1 MKPARVQVTQAQLD
15 DYLKEKRPEG
25 GTYNIWHHR
34 YSGLERDFN
43 KTSVRPKFKVD
54 IARDAGETLGSRN
67 KNAYF
72 CLFFAKGMCSKGPKC
87 TMWHRVPTTEDVFE
101 TTIDCFGRD
110 KFTEFRQDM
119 GGVGGFIRENRTLY
133 IGRITVT
140 DDIEDVVRRQ
150 FGQFGPLE
158 RGKKEYSEGAENM
171 YADTLWAVRILRG
184 RGVAFVTYKTR
195 ANAEFAREA
204 MMNQSLENNEIVN
217 VRWATADP
225 NAIANRLDAEDD
237 RLESERMAALRAEH
251 NLDDPTENQEEES
264 ELPAEFTSLKR
275 DVDEDGF
282 SQMEQKVKR
291 QRAEI
296 EAAQAQEEAASAPAY
311 EYTQEDYDN
320 YYKQQEE
327 YYKQQQALE
336 AQQNVKVGGIIPQNV
351 LSNLKSFSKASP
363 ANTTTA
369 TAAKPTTTGLGGL
382 TNYGS
387 DSEDDE

>member
-15 DYLKEKRPEG
+15 EYLKEKRPEG

-72 CLFFAKGMCSKGPKC
+72 CLFFAKGMCSKGSKC
-87 TMWHRVPTTEDVFE
+87 TMWHRVPTTEDVLE

-140 DDIEDVVRRQ
+140 DDIENVVRRQ

-158 RGKKEYSEGAENM
+158 R
-171 YADTLWAVRILRG
+171 VRILRG
-184 RGVAFVTYKTR
+184 RGVGFVTYKTR

-237 RLESERMAALRAEH
+237 RKEAERLAALQAEH
-251 NLDDPTENQEEES
+251 NINDDDTDYQEEES
-264 ELPAEFTSLKR
+264 ELPAQSTSLKR
-275 DVDEDGF
+275 DVGEDGVG
-282 SQMEQKVKR
+282 QMEQKAKK
-291 QRAEI
+291 QRTD
-296 EAAQAQEEAASAPAY
+296 AATEDPPAY
-311 EYTQEDYDN
+311 EYTQEDFDN
-320 YYKQQEE
+320 YYKQEQE
-327 YYKQQQALE
+327 YYKQQELE
-336 AQQNVKVGGIIPQNV
+336 AQQNVKVAGIIPQSV
-351 LSNLKSFSKASP
+351 LSNLKAFSK
-363 ANTTTA
+363 TTA
-369 TAAKPTTTGLGGL
+369 PAPASVSAPSTTKSVLGSL
-382 TNYGS
+382 ATYSS
-387 DSEDDE
+387 DSEDDDDDR

>member
-1 MKPARVQVTQAQLD
+1 M
-15 DYLKEKRPEG
+15 
-25 GTYNIWHHR
+25 
-34 YSGLERDFN
+34 
-43 KTSVRPKFKVD
+43 
-54 IARDAGETLGSRN
+54 
-67 KNAYF
+67 
-72 CLFFAKGMCSKGPKC
+72 
-87 TMWHRVPTTEDVFE
+87 
-101 TTIDCFGRD
+101 
-110 KFTEFRQDM
+110 
-119 GGVGGFIRENRTLY
+119 
-133 IGRITVT
+133 
-140 DDIEDVVRRQ
+140 
-150 FGQFGPLE
+150 
-158 RGKKEYSEGAENM
+158 
-171 YADTLWAVRILRG
+171 RILRG
-184 RGVAFVTYKTR
+184 RGVGFVTYKTR

-237 RLESERMAALRAEH
+237 RVEAERIAALRAEH
-251 NLDDPTENQEEES
+251 NLDDETENQEEES

-296 EAAQAQEEAASAPAY
+296 EAAQAQEEAASAAPVY

-327 YYKQQQALE
+327 YYKQQQELE

-351 LSNLKSFSKASP
+351 LSNLKSFSKATPAATS

-369 TAAKPTTTGLGGL
+369 TASKPTTGLGSL
-382 TNYGS
+382 TNYGT

>member
-1 MKPARVQVTQAQLD
+1 MF
-15 DYLKEKRPEG
+15 
-25 GTYNIWHHR
+25 NI
-34 YSGLERDFN
+34 
-43 KTSVRPKFKVD
+43 
-54 IARDAGETLGSRN
+54 
-67 KNAYF
+67 
-72 CLFFAKGMCSKGPKC
+72 
-87 TMWHRVPTTEDVFE
+87 
-101 TTIDCFGRD
+101 
-110 KFTEFRQDM
+110 
-119 GGVGGFIRENRTLY
+119 
-133 IGRITVT
+133 
-140 DDIEDVVRRQ
+140 
-150 FGQFGPLE
+150 
-158 RGKKEYSEGAENM
+158 
-171 YADTLWAVRILRG
+171 VRILRG

-237 RLESERMAALRAEH
+237 RLEAERIQELRAEH
-251 NLDDPTENQEEES
+251 NIDDDTENQEEES

-291 QRAEI
+291 QRAEAEI
-296 EAAQAQEEAASAPAY
+296 EAAQSEAAPVY

-320 YYKQQEE
+320 YYKQQAEYQKQQE
-327 YYKQQQALE
+327 DYYKQQQEIE

-351 LSNLKSFSKASP
+351 LSNLKGFSKNAPVSAP
-363 ANTTTA
+363 KTTTK
-369 TAAKPTTTGLGGL
+369 TANTTGLGSL

>member
-15 DYLKEKRPEG
+15 EYLKEKRPEEQG
-25 GTYNIWHHR
+25 I
-34 YSGLERDFN
+34 
-43 KTSVRPKFKVD
+43 VRPKFKVD

-87 TMWHRVPTTEDVFE
+87 TMWHRVPTTDDILE

-158 RGKKEYSEGAENM
+158 R
-171 YADTLWAVRILRG
+171 VRILRG
-184 RGVAFVTYKTR
+184 RGVGFVTYKTR

-237 RLESERMAALRAEH
+237 RKEAERIATLRAEH
-251 NLDDPTENQEEES
+251 NLDDDTDYQEEES

-282 SQMEQKVKR
+282 RRMEQKAKK
-291 QRAEI
+291 QRTDAETGAVQT
-296 EAAQAQEEAASAPAY
+296 EATPAY

-320 YYKQQEE
+320 YYKQQQA
-327 YYKQQQALE
+327 YYKQQELE

-351 LSNLKSFSKASP
+351 LSNLKNFSKATAP
-363 ANTTTA
+363 APASKPSTTVNA
-369 TAAKPTTTGLGGL
+369 TKSGLGSL
-382 TNYGS
+382 ATYGS

>member
-1 MKPARVQVTQAQLD
+1 
-15 DYLKEKRPEG
+15 
-25 GTYNIWHHR
+25 
-34 YSGLERDFN
+34 
-43 KTSVRPKFKVD
+43 
-54 IARDAGETLGSRN
+54 
-67 KNAYF
+67 
-72 CLFFAKGMCSKGPKC
+72 
-87 TMWHRVPTTEDVFE
+87 
-101 TTIDCFGRD
+101 
-110 KFTEFRQDM
+110 M

-140 DDIEDVVRRQ
+140 DDIENVVRRQ

-158 RGKKEYSEGAENM
+158 RGKRDARERKDM
-171 YADTLWAVRILRG
+171 YTERGSIVRILRG

-237 RLESERMAALRAEH
+237 RAEAERIAALRAEH
-251 NLDDPTENQEEES
+251 NLDDETDNQEEES

-296 EAAQAQEEAASAPAY
+296 EAAQAQEEAASAPPVY

-351 LSNLKSFSKASP
+351 LSNLKSFSKATP
-363 ANTTTA
+363 TNTTTTNTA
-369 TAAKPTTTGLGGL
+369 AAKPTTGLGSL

>member
-15 DYLKEKRPEG
+15 EYLKEKRPEG

-87 TMWHRVPTTEDVFE
+87 TMWHRVPTTDDVLE

-158 RGKKEYSEGAENM
+158 R
-171 YADTLWAVRILRG
+171 VRILRG
-184 RGVAFVTYKTR
+184 RGVGFVTYKTR

-237 RLESERMAALRAEH
+237 RVEAERIAALRAEH
-251 NLDDPTENQEEES
+251 NLDDETENQEEES

-296 EAAQAQEEAASAPAY
+296 EAAQAQEEAASAAPVY

-327 YYKQQQALE
+327 YYKQQQELE

-351 LSNLKSFSKASP
+351 LSNLKSFSKATPAATS

-369 TAAKPTTTGLGGL
+369 TASKPTTGLGSL
-382 TNYGS
+382 TNYGT